1 MCERRQESSAV
12 SYKIEA
18 SSDNCYE
25 GTTCLINKMDIR
37 DESELAETESALTL
51 ANISL
56 LEQEPIEGNFDFAHY
71 KAIHKF
77 LFEDLYDW
85 AGELRTVNLSKQG
98 TRFVPADEIE
108 RIGNAMF
115 ARLEKADYFR
125 QDDFD
130 TFVGHITEFYCDTN
144 LLHPFRE
151 GNGRTQRVFLTQL
164 IRHAGYTIDFG
175 SVDMEELMIA
185 TIHAAN
191 GVTDYVERIFREAIE
206 K

>member
-1 MCERRQESSAV
+1 MPYE
-12 SYKIEA
+12 IEA
-18 SSDNCYE
+18 STDSCYE

-37 DESELAETESALTL
+37 DEAELAETESALTL

-56 LEQEPIEGNFDFAHY
+56 LEQEPIQGNFDFAHY
-71 KAIHKF
+71 KEIHKF

-85 AGELRTVNLSKQG
+85 AGEIRTVNLSKKG
-98 TRFVPADEIE
+98 TQFVPVDQIE
-108 RIGNAMF
+108 RVGNAIF
-115 ARLEKADYFR
+115 AHLAEEDYFR

-130 TFVGHITEFYCDTN
+130 TFVEHITEFYCDTN

-175 SVDMEELMIA
+175 SVDMDELMIA

-191 GVTDYVERIFREAIE
+191 GVTDFLKQIFREAI
-206 K
+206 KK

>member
-1 MCERRQESSAV
+1 MSYEIEV
-12 SYKIEA
+12 STD
-18 SSDNCYE
+18 SCYE

-37 DESELAETESALTL
+37 DEAELAETESALTL

-77 LFEDLYDW
+77 LFDDLYDW
-85 AGELRTVNLSKQG
+85 AGEIRTVNLSKKG
-98 TRFVPADEIE
+98 TQFVSADEIE
-108 RIGNAMF
+108 QIGNAIF
-115 ARLEKADYFR
+115 ARLAAVDYFR

-130 TFVGHITEFYCDTN
+130 TFVKNITEFYCDTN
-144 LLHPFRE
+144 RLHPFRE

-175 SVDMEELMIA
+175 NVDMDELMIA

-191 GVTDYVERIFREAIE
+191 GVTDYVERIFREAI
-206 K
+206 KQK

>member
-1 MCERRQESSAV
+1 MPYE
-12 SYKIEA
+12 IEA
-18 SSDNCYE
+18 STDSCYE

-37 DESELAETESALTL
+37 DEAELAETESALTL

-56 LEQEPIEGNFDFAHY
+56 LEQEPIQGNFDFAHY

-85 AGELRTVNLSKQG
+85 AGEIRTVNLSKKG
-98 TRFVPADEIE
+98 TQFVPVDEIE
-108 RIGNAMF
+108 RVGNAIF
-115 ARLEKADYFR
+115 AHLAEEDYFR
-125 QDDFD
+125 QDNFD
-130 TFVGHITEFYCDTN
+130 TFVEHITEFYCDTN

-175 SVDMEELMIA
+175 SVDMDELMIA

-191 GVTDYVERIFREAIE
+191 GVTDFLKQIFREAI
-206 K
+206 KK

>member
-1 MCERRQESSAV
+1 MPYE
-12 SYKIEA
+12 IEA
-18 SSDNCYE
+18 STDSCYE

-37 DESELAETESALTL
+37 DEAELAETESALTL

-56 LEQEPIEGNFDFAHY
+56 LEQEPIQGNFDFAHY
-71 KAIHKF
+71 KEIHKF

-85 AGELRTVNLSKQG
+85 AGEIRTVNLSKKG
-98 TRFVPADEIE
+98 TQFVPVDQIE
-108 RIGNAMF
+108 RVGNAIF
-115 ARLEKADYFR
+115 AHLAEEDYFR

-130 TFVGHITEFYCDTN
+130 TFVEHITEFYCDTN

-175 SVDMEELMIA
+175 SVDMDELMIA

-191 GVTDYVERIFREAIE
+191 GVTDFLKQIFRGAI
-206 K
+206 KK

>member
-1 MCERRQESSAV
+1 MPYE
-12 SYKIEA
+12 IEA
-18 SSDNCYE
+18 STNSCYE

-37 DESELAETESALTL
+37 DEAELAETESALTL

-56 LEQEPIEGNFDFAHY
+56 LEQEPIQGNFDFAHY

-85 AGELRTVNLSKQG
+85 AGEIRTANLSKKG
-98 TRFVPADEIE
+98 TQFVPADEIE
-108 RIGNAMF
+108 RVGNAIF
-115 ARLEKADYFR
+115 AHLAEENYFR

-130 TFVGHITEFYCDTN
+130 TFVEHITEFYCDTN

-164 IRHAGYTIDFG
+164 IRHAGYNIDFG
-175 SVDMEELMIA
+175 GVDMDELMIA

-191 GVTDYVERIFREAIE
+191 GVADFLKQIFREAIE
-206 K
+206 G

>member
-1 MCERRQESSAV
+1 M
-12 SYKIEA
+12 SYEIEA
-18 SSDNCYE
+18 SADSCYE
-25 GTTCLINKMDIR
+25 GTACLINKMDIR
-37 DESELAETESALTL
+37 NEAELAVTESALTL

-56 LEQEPIEGNFDFAHY
+56 LEQEPIQGDFDFAHY

-85 AGELRTVNLSKQG
+85 AGEIRTVNLSKKG
-98 TRFVPADEIE
+98 TQFVPADEIE
-108 RIGNAMF
+108 QVGNAIF
-115 ARLEKADYFR
+115 AHLAEEDYFR

-130 TFVGHITEFYCDTN
+130 TLVEHITEFYCDTN

-175 SVDMEELMIA
+175 SVDMDELMIA

-191 GVTDYVERIFREAIE
+191 GVTDFLKQIFREAI
-206 K
+206 KK

>member
-1 MCERRQESSAV
+1 MPYEL
-12 SYKIEA
+12 EA
-18 SSDNCYE
+18 SADSCYE
-25 GTTCLINKMDIR
+25 GTTCLINKLDIR
-37 DESELAETESALTL
+37 DEAELAETESALTL

-56 LEQEPIEGNFDFAHY
+56 LEQEPIQGNFDFAHY

-85 AGELRTVNLSKQG
+85 AGEIRTVNLSKKG
-98 TRFVPADEIE
+98 TQFVPADEIE
-108 RIGNAMF
+108 RAGNAIF
-115 ARLEKADYFR
+115 AHLAEEDYFR

-130 TFVGHITEFYCDTN
+130 TFVEQITEFYCDTN
-144 LLHPFRE
+144 LLHSFRE

-175 SVDMEELMIA
+175 SVNMDELMIA

-191 GVTDYVERIFREAIE
+191 GVTDFLKQIFREAI
-206 K
+206 KK

>member
-1 MCERRQESSAV
+1 MPYE
-12 SYKIEA
+12 IDA
-18 SSDNCYE
+18 STDSCYE

-37 DESELAETESALTL
+37 DEAELAETESALTL

-71 KAIHKF
+71 KAIHQF
-77 LFEDLYDW
+77 LFGDLYDW
-85 AGELRTVNLSKQG
+85 AGKIRTVNLSKKG
-98 TRFVPADEIE
+98 TQFVPADEIE
-108 RIGNAMF
+108 RVGNAIF
-115 ARLEKADYFR
+115 AHLAEEDYFR

-130 TFVGHITEFYCDTN
+130 TFVEHITEFYCDTN

-151 GNGRTQRVFLTQL
+151 GNGRTQRVFLAQL
-164 IRHAGYTIDFG
+164 IRFAGYTIDFG
-175 SVDMEELMIA
+175 SVDTDELMIA

-191 GVTDYVERIFREAIE
+191 GVTDYLEQIFREAI